1 MKALP
6 ATFVAALVF
15 SAAPAM
21 AAVTVLG
28 SGPAQTCYDIA
39 ENGGD
44 YAEGISQCTNALD
57 DMTLS
62 VRDRAATFV
71 NRGVLHLGR
80 HELAAGFKDIDSG
93 IALDPMLA
101 DGYID
106 RGAASIALG
115 HYDDALADLNKGITL
130 GPTRPYVAYYDRA
143 IVERHNDDVRS
154 AYYDLRKALELKPDF
169 DLALKEIKDYHVFH
183 TKAGI

>member
-1 MKALP
+1 MNVLSATLLSAIVLGAVP
-6 ATFVAALVF
+6 AT
-15 SAAPAM
+15 

-28 SGPAQTCYDIA
+28 AGPAQTCYDVA

-44 YAEGISQCTNALD
+44 YAEGIAQCTSALED
-57 DMTLS
+57 STLS

-80 HELAAGFKDIDSG
+80 HELSTGFKDIDSG

-101 DGYID
+101 DGYVD

-115 HYDDALADLNKGITL
+115 HYDDALNDLNKGIEL
-130 GPTRPYVAYYDRA
+130 GPARPYVAYYDRA
-143 IVERHNDDVRS
+143 IVERHNDDFRA

-169 DLALKEIKDYHVFH
+169 DLALREIKDYHVYH
-183 TKAGI
+183 QKTGI